1 MAFWWAFPH
10 CSKCGILYSAIKLN
24 NLIGYSERTVV
35 ELSEY
40 VIGIAGEEVDG
51 AHMDPWEE
59 TVATVSFP
67 TKAAIV
73 G

>member
-1 MAFWWAFPH
+1 M
-10 CSKCGILYSAIKLN
+10 KLN
-24 NLIGYSERTVV
+24 NLIGSSERTVV
-35 ELSEY
+35 ELSEF
-40 VIGIAGEEVDG
+40 VIGIAEEVDG

-59 TVATVSFP
+59 TVAMVSFP